1 MLIANSE
8 IAILTGDLKKA
19 LSILKA
25 VNSESAYF
33 AEARKIMAEVIYF
46 NFFHLK
52 IYGRI
57 VYFSGIK
64 TRNVRV
70 EGEHDDH

>member
-46 NFFHLK
+46 FYQFFMCRFKLILLFFKFINHAK
-52 IYGRI
+52 
-57 VYFSGIK
+57 
-64 TRNVRV
+64 
-70 EGEHDDH
+70 